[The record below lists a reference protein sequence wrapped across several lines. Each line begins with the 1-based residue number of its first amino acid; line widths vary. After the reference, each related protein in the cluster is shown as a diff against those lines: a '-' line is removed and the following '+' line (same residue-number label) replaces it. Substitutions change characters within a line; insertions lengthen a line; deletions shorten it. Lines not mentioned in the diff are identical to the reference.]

1 MCACARALTAFS
13 ARRMACGRHNSA
25 SELARAST
33 AAMGSGAS
41 AGRNRSKTIH
51 LDIRGKEVAVSVII
65 LLIACAAAS

>member
-1 MCACARALTAFS
+1 MCACARTVTAFS
-13 ARRMACGRHNSA
+13 ARRVACGRHILANSA
-25 SELARAST
+25 SEQSS
-33 AAMGSGAS
+33 MGSGAS